1 MKKLDQ
7 FLLKSFVGPFFAILG
22 IVTFI
27 LVMQFLWLYI
37 DELVG
42 KGLDFKVILEFLM
55 WGSCQTLPM
64 AIPLATL
71 LSAMMTLGD
80 MGEKFE
86 LTAMKASGI
95 SLARVLVP
103 MTIVGVLISI
113 GAFYV
118 GDRLVPYSINQI
130 YTMRDDIGR
139 TKSEIKI
146 PTGTFYNGIEGYILR
161 IDRRDKKT
169 GMMYNIQVYDHT
181 DDKGNTRLTVADS
194 GIIRM
199 SKAKDYLTFQMFDG
213 VNYQE
218 ENRRK
223 YRDTSLALQ
232 RIQFHSQEM
241 IIPLENYAFHH
252 SDSARYGE
260 QVRSMNLA
268 SLKHGQDSLMDL
280 VHKGTLKHVE
290 EFRTQNYIGY
300 RDQLD
305 TAWQKKATTRL
316 APPSDARWKSKQD
329 KKRALDNA
337 AISARQYESLS
348 RGQTME
354 AYNYTHLIYRTNVE
368 IWKKYAQALA
378 CLLLFFIGAP
388 VGAILKKGGMGAP
401 AVISMLFFV
410 LYWVIDITGERL
422 ANNGATSAF
431 VGKFISAFVL
441 APIGAWLTFKA
452 VKDASL
458 FNLDGGKI
466 WFRKIKSK
474 FFRMFRKT
482 RIVYMGTPEFSVGP
496 LDALLK
502 SGFKVVGVV
511 TVPDKP
517 SGRGLKMNESAV
529 KKYAVEK
536 GLPILQPEKL
546 KDEAFL
552 KDLAAWKAD
561 LFVVVGFRMLPEVVW
576 TMPKLGTFNLHAALL
591 PQYRGAAPI
600 NWAVIN
606 GENIT
611 GVTTFMIDKK
621 IDTGGIILRS
631 ECHIEPTDT
640 AGDVHDKLMEL
651 GSSLVLET
659 VEGIVQ
665 HNVELRVQRSFI
677 QGSELLKPAP
687 KLTRELQHIDWNDS
701 TRNIYNLIRG
711 LSPFPCA
718 FTELYQM
725 PGQAGHDV
733 MADLTGHDVMA
744 DSDRPSPTQLK
755 IFFGEMRMDLHAAPG
770 TVLSD
775 GKTYLAIATED
786 GAISITDLQL
796 AGKKRM
802 DVKSFLLG
810 FRNPTS
816 YVATQGTSK
825 AEIAKAQPVEDE

>member
-7 FLLKSFVGPFFAILG
+7 FIVKSFLGPFLAILA

-27 LVMQFLWLYI
+27 LVMQFLWVYI

-42 KGLDFKVILEFLM
+42 KGLEFKVILEFLM
-55 WGSCQTLPM
+55 WGSGTVLPL

-103 MTIVGVLISI
+103 MSIIACIISVV
-113 GAFYV
+113 AFYV

-146 PTGTFYNGIEGYILR
+146 PTGTFYDGIEGYILR
-161 IDRRDKKT
+161 VERRDKKT

-181 DDKGNTRLTVADS
+181 QNKGNTRLTVADS

-199 SKAKDYLTFQMFDG
+199 SKAKDYLTFQLFDG
-213 VNYQE
+213 INYQE
-218 ENRRK
+218 ENRRR

-232 RIQFHSQEM
+232 RIKFHSQEM
-241 IIPLENYAFHH
+241 VIQLENYAFHQ

-260 QVRSMNLA
+260 QVRSMNLK
-268 SLKHGQDSLMDL
+268 SLRHGQDSLQNL
-280 VHKGTLKHVE
+280 VHKGTLKHVN
-290 EFRTQNYIGY
+290 EFTTQAYIGY
-300 RDQLD
+300 RNQLD
-305 TAWQKKATTRL
+305 TSWRKMEERVRMDGPK
-316 APPSDARWKSKQD
+316 DSKWRNRNE
-329 KKRALDNA
+329 KKRGLETA
-337 AISARQYESLS
+337 ATNARQYESLS

-354 AYNYTHLIYRTNVE
+354 AYEYTHLIYRTDVE

-388 VGAILKKGGMGAP
+388 VGAILKKGGLGAP

-422 ANNGATSAF
+422 ANNGATTAF

-441 APIGAWLTFKA
+441 APIGAWLTYKA

-466 WFRKIKSK
+466 WYRKIKSK

-496 LDALLK
+496 LDALIQH
-502 SGFKVVGVV
+502 GYKVVGVV

-529 KKYAVEK
+529 KKYAVQK

-651 GSSLVLET
+651 GSGLVLET
-659 VEGIVQ
+659 VEGLVQ
-665 HNVELRVQRSFI
+665 KNVELRVQRSFI

-687 KLTRELQHIDWNDS
+687 KLSRELQHIDWNDS
-701 TRNIYNLIRG
+701 TRHIYNLIRG

-725 PGQAGHDV
+725 PGQAGHDAV
-733 MADLTGHDVMA
+733 
-744 DSDRPSPTQLK
+744 QLK
-755 IFFGEMRMDLHAAPG
+755 IYFGEMRTDRHAAPG

-786 GAISITDLQL
+786 GAIAITDLQL

-825 AEIAKAQPVEDE
+825 AEMAKAQPVEDE

>member
-1 MKKLDQ
+1 
-7 FLLKSFVGPFFAILG
+7 
-22 IVTFI
+22 
-27 LVMQFLWLYI
+27 
-37 DELVG
+37 
-42 KGLDFKVILEFLM
+42 
-55 WGSCQTLPM
+55 
-64 AIPLATL
+64 
-71 LSAMMTLGD
+71 
-80 MGEKFE
+80 
-86 LTAMKASGI
+86 
-95 SLARVLVP
+95 
-103 MTIVGVLISI
+103 
-113 GAFYV
+113 
-118 GDRLVPYSINQI
+118 
-130 YTMRDDIGR
+130 
-139 TKSEIKI
+139 
-146 PTGTFYNGIEGYILR
+146 
-161 IDRRDKKT
+161 
-169 GMMYNIQVYDHT
+169 
-181 DDKGNTRLTVADS
+181 
-194 GIIRM
+194 
-199 SKAKDYLTFQMFDG
+199 
-213 VNYQE
+213 
-218 ENRRK
+218 
-223 YRDTSLALQ
+223 
-232 RIQFHSQEM
+232 
-241 IIPLENYAFHH
+241 
-252 SDSARYGE
+252 
-260 QVRSMNLA
+260 
-268 SLKHGQDSLMDL
+268 
-280 VHKGTLKHVE
+280 
-290 EFRTQNYIGY
+290 
-300 RDQLD
+300 
-305 TAWQKKATTRL
+305 
-316 APPSDARWKSKQD
+316 
-329 KKRALDNA
+329 
-337 AISARQYESLS
+337 
-348 RGQTME
+348 
-354 AYNYTHLIYRTNVE
+354 
-368 IWKKYAQALA
+368 
-378 CLLLFFIGAP
+378 
-388 VGAILKKGGMGAP
+388 
-401 AVISMLFFV
+401 
-410 LYWVIDITGERL
+410 
-422 ANNGATSAF
+422 
-431 VGKFISAFVL
+431 
-441 APIGAWLTFKA
+441 
-452 VKDASL
+452 
-458 FNLDGGKI
+458 
-466 WFRKIKSK
+466 
-474 FFRMFRKT
+474 
-482 RIVYMGTPEFSVGP
+482 MGTPEFSVGP

-552 KDLAAWKAD
+552 KELAAWKAD

-687 KLTRELQHIDWNDS
+687 KLSRELQHIDWNDS

-718 FTELYQM
+718 FTELR
-725 PGQAGHDV
+725 PIALEGDV
-733 MADLTGHDVMA
+733 
-744 DSDRPSPTQLK
+744 PSNATQLK
-755 IFFGEMRMDLHAAPG
+755 IFFGEMRMDLHAVPG